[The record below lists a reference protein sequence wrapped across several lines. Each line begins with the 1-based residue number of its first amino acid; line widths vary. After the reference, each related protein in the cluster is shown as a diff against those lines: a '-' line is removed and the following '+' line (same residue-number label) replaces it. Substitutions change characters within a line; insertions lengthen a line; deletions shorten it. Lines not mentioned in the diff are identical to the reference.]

1 MPPLLLQRRPGHKTK
16 VTAMKKARDARGV
29 PTGDGAGG
37 QAPHTKTEL
46 MPTLPDRHG
55 YEAVRL
61 PGGEKAVITRVP
73 RNRGS
78 ADRPEYRDTFY
89 LHTSE
94 GTTPYALEDIRRIQA
109 TLEPWTPRLK
119 TDDERKALQ
128 EAEEGEILWA
138 EALSVIGV
146 DGSKDRQ
153 LAEVSKR

>member
-1 MPPLLLQRRPGHKTK
+1 
-16 VTAMKKARDARGV
+16 MKKARDARGV

-94 GTTPYALEDIRRIQA
+94 GTTPYALEDIHRIQA
-109 TLEPWTPRLK
+109 SMEPWTPRATTETEK
-119 TDDERKALQ
+119 EALQ
-128 EAEEGEILWA
+128 KAEEGKILWT
-138 EALSVIGV
+138 EALGMIGV
-146 DGSKDRQ
+146 DGSKSEGNASQASATDRRT
-153 LAEVSKR
+153 AEVISRG